1 VNDRSQWFVS
11 TEWLAAH
18 LNDPDVVV
26 IDGSWHLPT
35 SGRSGR
41 ADYDAAHIPGAIF
54 FDIDTIADTGNPL
67 PHMLP
72 TEEKFAADV
81 GALGIDAAQRI
92 VIYDSAGL
100 SSAPRVWW
108 TFRIMGAPDVVILDG
123 GLPKWTAEKRPV
135 EAKPAS
141 RPPRRFHAHLD
152 SRAAKTM
159 EQVRTGLAG
168 NAFQVVDARPAARFR
183 GEAPEPRAWVKTGR
197 MPGSLNLPSSD
208 LIEDGRLKDADS
220 IRRLFDAAG
229 VDLTKPIVTSCGSG
243 VNAATLSLALDVIGI
258 PVERTALYDGSWTEW
273 GARSDTEIATG

>member
-1 VNDRSQWFVS
+1 MSDRSQWFVS

-108 TFRIMGAPDVVILDG
+108 TFRIMGAPD
-123 GLPKWTAEKRPV
+123 
-135 EAKPAS
+135 
-141 RPPRRFHAHLD
+141 
-152 SRAAKTM
+152 
-159 EQVRTGLAG
+159 
-168 NAFQVVDARPAARFR
+168 
-183 GEAPEPRAWVKTGR
+183 
-197 MPGSLNLPSSD
+197 
-208 LIEDGRLKDADS
+208 
-220 IRRLFDAAG
+220 
-229 VDLTKPIVTSCGSG
+229 
-243 VNAATLSLALDVIGI
+243 
-258 PVERTALYDGSWTEW
+258 
-273 GARSDTEIATG
+273 